1 MLVAQRK
8 ADQNQA
14 VLDPWTVVHYASGL
28 AAGFAG
34 VNYRTAI
41 IAAVGYELAEQVF
54 ERTEFGQ
61 SFFNVSGPERGAN
74 AIVDVI
80 VFAWGYKAGERWN
93 RTT

>member
-8 ADQNQA
+8 SEQNQA
-14 VLDPWTVVHYASGL
+14 ILDPWTVVHYATGL
-28 AAGFAG
+28 AAGLAG
-34 VNYRTAI
+34 VNYRAAI
-41 IAAVGYELAEQVF
+41 IAAVGYELAEQMF

-80 VFAWGYKAGERWN
+80 VFACGYKAGERWN
-93 RTT
+93 RTA